1 MVSNLYFLLIYFCV
15 GDGRLEWSEFTHYI
29 IDSVLG
35 QKDTK
40 FFDAGQEKERDFLE
54 QEILDRAYERK
65 SKVIK

>member
-1 MVSNLYFLLIYFCV
+1 MIIKLILIEFK

-40 FFDAGQEKERDFLE
+40 FFDAG
-54 QEILDRAYERK
+54 
-65 SKVIK
+65 